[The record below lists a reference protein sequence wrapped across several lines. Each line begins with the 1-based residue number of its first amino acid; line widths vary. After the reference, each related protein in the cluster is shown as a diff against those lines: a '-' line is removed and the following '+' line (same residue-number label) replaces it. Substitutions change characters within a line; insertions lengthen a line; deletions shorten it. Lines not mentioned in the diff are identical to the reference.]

1 MKRHESTQCHH
12 TPHRET
18 GNTGATLHL
27 LSPQTR
33 KKREELHQRESHN
46 YDNNHILST
55 LWGVVKRLCRRLINA
70 GGIIFLH
77 EREVS
82 EADIQSIIADVSAF
96 FSFPKPRT
104 SNSDDS
110 PAELTPGDDG
120 TACRLSYSIERLR
133 STELYGRETLTLC
146 FVHEL
151 AHQALHRHRFMLF
164 SSERWMHELA
174 ADIAVGLYAARHR
187 LPTEGYKRAVAGRS
201 ISVTHPD
208 GRLRETAVDYGQQCL
223 HHGHMDGKTLVKT
236 VTAIMP
242 SFAYIYRDT
251 LRHDW
256 RNLLREI
263 GLLASPP
270 RENHSGE
277 PYDSRLLKREPDTN
291 QQAQREEE

>member
-1 MKRHESTQCHH
+1 M
-12 TPHRET
+12 
-18 GNTGATLHL
+18 GG
-27 LSPQTR
+27 
-33 KKREELHQRESHN
+33 
-46 YDNNHILST
+46 
-55 LWGVVKRLCRRLINA
+55 VKRLCRRLINA
-70 GGIIFLH
+70 VGIIFLH

-133 STELYGRETLTLC
+133 STGLYGRETLTLC

-256 RNLLREI
+256 HNLLREI

-270 RENHSGE
+270 PEKIAQE
-277 PYDSRLLKREPDTN
+277 SRMT
-291 QQAQREEE
+291 AVC